1 MRAPREDVPAQT
13 PQVDPPH
20 FPSVSDM
27 SVHVKHALDAAS
39 TMTAAATIT
48 GWFVNALPP
57 LAALASIL
65 WIGFQWYHSAPM
77 KEWRDKRKAK

>member
-1 MRAPREDVPAQT
+1 MLDQLKHLFDV
-13 PQVDPPH
+13 
-20 FPSVSDM
+20 
-27 SVHVKHALDAAS
+27 AS
-39 TMTAAATIT
+39 TWAAAMTLL

-77 KEWRDKRKAK
+77 KEWRLKRKAQK

>member
-1 MRAPREDVPAQT
+1 MLDY
-13 PQVDPPH
+13 
-20 FPSVSDM
+20 
-27 SVHVKHALDAAS
+27 VKHALDVGS
-39 TMTAAATIT
+39 TLAAAVTVL

-77 KEWRDKRKAK
+77 KEWRQKRKVSK

>member
-1 MRAPREDVPAQT
+1 MLD
-13 PQVDPPH
+13 
-20 FPSVSDM
+20 
-27 SVHVKHALDAAS
+27 HVKHVLDIGS
-39 TMTAAATIT
+39 TCAAAVTVL

-77 KEWRDKRKAK
+77 KEWRQNRKEKA